1 MKKQRVMV
9 GLSGGVDSSVTA
21 LLLKEQGYQVEGL
34 FMKNWEEDD
43 TEDYCSASADI
54 ADAQAICD
62 RLAIPLHTINFSAEY
77 WNRVFTHFLAEYK
90 LGRTPNP
97 DILCNREI
105 KFKTF
110 LAYALKCGADFIATG
125 HYAGKSYKN
134 NTYQLL
140 KCADK
145 NKDQTYF
152 LYTLGQEALAKTLFP
167 LAQLTKPE
175 VREIAKSAGFIN
187 ATKKD
192 STGICFIGERKFKQ
206 FLQTYLPAQ
215 PGNIETLS
223 GETLGQH
230 DGLMFYTIGQRQ
242 GLRIGGRREKS
253 ASPWYVADK
262 QLARNTLIVVQGHNH
277 PKLFAPAL
285 ACTQLHWINNCPPT
299 KPLTCTAKTRFR
311 QQETAC
317 LIKPSSDN
325 KYQVEFKVPQRAIT
339 PGQSVVFYQQQ
350 TCLGGGIIDATL

>member
-152 LYTLGQEALAKTLFP
+152 LYRIDSLALQKTLFP
-167 LAQLTKPE
+167 LGELTKPE
-175 VREIAKSAGFIN
+175 VRQMAEEFKLVTAN
-187 ATKKD
+187 KKD
-192 STGICFIGERKFKQ
+192 SMGICFVGKVGIKDFLKQ
-206 FLQTYLPAQ
+206 YFQKIFYFLY
-215 PGNIETLS
+215 
-223 GETLGQH
+223 
-230 DGLMFYTIGQRQ
+230 
-242 GLRIGGRREKS
+242 
-253 ASPWYVADK
+253 
-262 QLARNTLIVVQGHNH
+262 
-277 PKLFAPAL
+277 
-285 ACTQLHWINNCPPT
+285 
-299 KPLTCTAKTRFR
+299 
-311 QQETAC
+311 
-317 LIKPSSDN
+317 
-325 KYQVEFKVPQRAIT
+325 
-339 PGQSVVFYQQQ
+339 
-350 TCLGGGIIDATL
+350 

>member
-62 RLAIPLHTINFSAEY
+62 QLGIPFYTINFAAEY
-77 WNRVFTHFLAEYK
+77 WNHVFAHFLAEYQ

-110 LAYALKCGADFIATG
+110 LAYALQCGADFIATG
-125 HYAGKSYKN
+125 HYAGKSYRN

-140 KCADK
+140 KGADK

-152 LYTLGQEALAKTLFP
+152 LYTLGQVPLAKTLFP

-175 VREIAKSAGFIN
+175 VREIAQSAGFIN
-187 ATKKD
+187 ATKKE
-192 STGICFIGERKFKQ
+192 STGICFIGERKFKS

-215 PGNIETLS
+215 PGNIETLE
-223 GETLGQH
+223 GEIVGQH
-230 DGLMFYTIGQRQ
+230 DGLMYYTLGQRQ
-242 GLRIGGRREKS
+242 GLGIGGRREKS
-253 ASPWYVADK
+253 GTPWYVADK
-262 QLARNTLIVVQGHNH
+262 QLDRNTLIVVQGENH
-277 PKLFAPAL
+277 PELFAPAL
-285 ACTQLHWINNCPPT
+285 VCTQLHWVDNNAPT
-299 KPLTCTAKTRFR
+299 KPLSCTAKTRYR
-311 QQETAC
+311 QLDTPC
-317 LIKPSSDN
+317 LIKPAGNDT
-325 KYQVEFKVPQRAIT
+325 YHIEFEVPQRAIT
-339 PGQSVVFYQQQ
+339 PGQSVVFYQEQA
-350 TCLGGGIIDATL
+350 CLGGGIIDATL